1 MNVAL
6 SGREFDREWEIK
18 FQGISVLN
26 PGKRMMEMDSPH
38 QDVQHTQKLENST
51 VPIGQNRKETLEG
64 IASVSPEFRTQNW
77 SSSSKACNDLNT
89 GVLSPSDDAHLT
101 GISGGMDGR
110 IAAKENSSENGV
122 PNVGVHGSLD
132 NNTDSQTKG
141 IHRTGLFN
149 HLKSEISVNN
159 TSTTSIDSTAKIL
172 QEKYDSVKETS
183 AADCGVE
190 QDTTLVDSQ

>member
-101 GISGGMDGR
+101 GISGGMDGEVTSE
-110 IAAKENSSENGV
+110 ENSGKNRV
-122 PNVGVHGSLD
+122 PNVGVHGSVSK
-132 NNTDSQTKG
+132 NTDSQTKG
-141 IHRTGLFN
+141 TRRVGLFD
-149 HLKSEISVNN
+149 HLKGEISVDNN
-159 TSTTSIDSTAKIL
+159 STTSIDSTTEIP
-172 QEKYDSVKETS
+172 
-183 AADCGVE
+183 
-190 QDTTLVDSQ
+190 